1 MWWMKLA
8 GPNHQALFGEIQ
20 DKKALD
26 VACGEGLHARYLLEK
41 GASKVVG
48 VDISEV
54 QIQAAK
60 SKDPLGAIEWICADV
75 ATMGKIDEFDIISAA
90 YLLHYAKN
98 RQELL
103 DMCKQI
109 KSNLAVNGKF
119 FGSIGR
125 VPKNKDLYKTH
136 NLTFTCEENDG
147 APATLDVRLG
157 EVDFQSVFF

>member
-1 MWWMKLA
+1 
-8 GPNHQALFGEIQ
+8 
-20 DKKALD
+20 
-26 VACGEGLHARYLLEK
+26 VAVE
-41 GASKVVG
+41 
-48 VDISEV
+48 
-54 QIQAAK
+54 
-60 SKDPLGAIEWICADV
+60 
-75 ATMGKIDEFDIISAA
+75 KIDEFDIISAA

-157 EVDFQSVFF
+157 EVDFQIKYFYYTLATFEWAFKTADFSHFEWVNFKMQGLSAEEQELYKDIIEDAPSIGLVAW